1 MTLQETVPE
10 AGRPF
15 APQPAISVRGLR
27 MRYGTRDVLSGLDL
41 EVYSGELFALLGP
54 NGAGKSTTIEILE
67 GYRARSGGDAE
78 VLGHDPGREDTAWRG
93 RLGIVLQASRDHG
106 RWRVGDL
113 LGHFARYYPRAFEPA
128 EMLRL
133 VGLTAQANQ
142 QVSTLSGGQRRRL
155 DVALG
160 VVGRPELLFL
170 DEPTTGFDPE
180 ARRDFHDLIRGLR
193 DSLGT
198 TMLLTTHDMYE
209 AQQLADRI
217 GILQHGRIT
226 ACGTLAELSAV
237 ARTRSEVIWT
247 GPDGLPQR
255 RLTADP
261 SKVVWELH
269 QQFHGP
275 IPDLEVRRPTLE
287 DTYLRMITEDDA
299 SAVSATNEQG
309 PDTAEASASRP
320 EEAAA

>member
-1 MTLQETVPE
+1 MTLQETALEADHASSPE
-10 AGRPF
+10 
-15 APQPAISVRGLR
+15 PAILVRGLR

-41 EVYSGELFALLGP
+41 EVRRGELFALLGP

-67 GYRARSGGDAE
+67 GYRSRSGGDAE
-78 VLGHDPGREDTAWRG
+78 VLGQDPAREDPVWRA
-93 RLGIVLQASRDHG
+93 RLGIVLQANRDHG

-113 LGHFARYYPRAFEPA
+113 LGHFARYYTRPFEPS
-128 EMLRL
+128 ELLGL
-133 VGLTAQANQ
+133 VGLTPQSAQ

-160 VVGRPELLFL
+160 IVGRPELLFL

-180 ARRDFHDLIRGLR
+180 ARRDFHDLIRQLR

-198 TMLLTTHDMYE
+198 TMLLTTHDMSE

-226 ACGTLAELSAV
+226 ACGTLAELAAA
-237 ARTRSEVIWT
+237 ARTRSEVAWT
-247 GPDGLPQR
+247 DTDGVPQR

-261 SKVVWELH
+261 SGVVWELH
-269 QQFHGP
+269 QQLRGP

-287 DTYLRMITEDDA
+287 DTYLRMVAEGDET
-299 SAVSATNEQG
+299 AVE
-309 PDTAEASASRP
+309 TAGKGRP
-320 EEAAA
+320 EARARHEEATA

>member
-1 MTLQETVPE
+1 MTLQETAPE
-10 AGRPF
+10 AGH
-15 APQPAISVRGLR
+15 ASTPQPAIRVRGLR

-41 EVYSGELFALLGP
+41 EVRRGELFALLGP

-78 VLGHDPGREDTAWRG
+78 VLGHDPAHEDAAWRG

-113 LGHFARYYPRAFEPA
+113 LGHFARFYPRAFEPS
-128 EMLRL
+128 ELLRL
-133 VGLTAQANQ
+133 VGLTPQTTQ

-160 VVGRPELLFL
+160 IVGRPELLFL

-193 DSLGT
+193 DNLGT
-198 TMLLTTHDMYE
+198 TMLLTTHDMSE

-226 ACGTLAELSAV
+226 ACGTLAELSAA
-237 ARTRSEVIWT
+237 ARTRSEVLWT
-247 GPDGLPQR
+247 DAEGLPQR
-255 RLTADP
+255 RLTAHP

-269 QQFHGP
+269 QQLQGP

-287 DTYLRMITEDDA
+287 DTYLRMIAEDGAPAVGATEENG
-299 SAVSATNEQG
+299 S
-309 PDTAEASASRP
+309 DTAEPSAARH
-320 EEAAA
+320 EESAA